1 MSMAVTVP
9 VVSGVIEM
17 DGHRRDNDFYADNG
31 PFPIAQMRVTQSETK
46 PDGTIVHNI
55 IELAL
60 TRGQIN
66 DIRDMMDL
74 YR

>member
-1 MSMAVTVP
+1 MAMAVTVP
-9 VVSGVIEM
+9 VVNGEVLM
-17 DGHRRDNDFYADNG
+17 DGHRPDNDFYTGLVG
-31 PFPIAQMRVTQSETK
+31 PVPIAQLRVTQG
-46 PDGTIVHNI
+46 DNV

-66 DIRDMMDL
+66 DIYDMMNL

>member
-1 MSMAVTVP
+1 MAMAVTVP
-9 VVSGVIEM
+9 VVNGEVMM
-17 DGHRRDNDFYADNG
+17 DGHRPESDIFSGMG
-31 PFPIAQMRVTQSETK
+31 PVPIAQLRVTQG
-46 PDGTIVHNI
+46 DDV

-66 DIRDMMDL
+66 DIYDMVEL